1 MKSAFHSL
9 KFSLNLASIS
19 LSFSIMMGIM
29 PNLSIKLR
37 AISVGS
43 ENKIAYLI
51 TFCWVCLPALSKSIS
66 LANAFSISDPIKEA
80 KIKFVPFSATKSN
93 GPKDCDSN
101 DIISSK
107 PISYP
112 FCLRYSS
119 IGDSETMFCFI

>member
-1 MKSAFHSL
+1 
-9 KFSLNLASIS
+9 
-19 LSFSIMMGIM
+19 M

-80 KIKFVPFSATKSN
+80 KIKFVLFSATKSN
-93 GPKDCDSN
+93 GPKDCDSY

-112 FCLRYSS
+112 FCLRFPRLAIVKLCSVLSDPVFRHLSHNYTFDS
-119 IGDSETMFCFI
+119 ICHLID